1 MREFKHNLGDPE
13 TYSPTSL
20 VSNYSPEAVQ
30 HEYARMR
37 KNLMRNI
44 DRIKASGEFP
54 EADVLRSIKQFEPA
68 TAYKGDPMKMAMK
81 LSQLEKV
88 ISSNTS
94 TLSGLKEQRKDVIET
109 LQDRGYK
116 GINKSNYGDFV
127 KYMES
132 TRSIALT
139 ILRYRYDKFGRPE
152 GEDRNKRLELFNA
165 AQQKSISMNAI
176 IKDFDYFVNHIDEI
190 KQLPDR
196 RTKRKLGTRAIK
208 HILEGD

>member
-30 HEYARMR
+30 KEYARMR

-44 DRIKASGEFP
+44 DRIKASGEFS
-54 EADVLRSIKQFEPA
+54 DVDVVRSIKQFEPA

-81 LSQLEKV
+81 LSQLERV
-88 ISSNTS
+88 MRAETS

-116 GINKSNYGDFV
+116 GINKGNYGDFV
-127 KYMES
+127 KFMES

-152 GEDRNKRLELFNA
+152 GEDRSKRLELFNA

-176 IKDFDYFVNHIDEI
+176 IKDFDYFVKHIDEI

-196 RTKRKLGTRAIK
+196 HTKRKLGTRAIK
-208 HILEGD
+208 NIVEGD